1 MPTKARFDDVDPV
14 GGGLYFLREELDC
27 ANLGVSVL
35 ECGPGW
41 AGKPHDHAED
51 GQEEVYLLLEGAAT
65 VTVEDEEVA
74 MSAGDAVRIDPA
86 ATREITVGE
95 EPATF
100 VLAGAP

>member
-1 MPTKARFDDVDPV
+1 MYDTASVDDVEELAP
-14 GGGLYFLREELDC
+14 GMTFLRDVLDC
-27 ANLGVSVL
+27 DRLGVTLL
-35 ECGPGW
+35 EADPGW
-41 AGKPHDHAED
+41 EGKPHDHADD